1 MSFKVGSFN
10 VKNLS
15 LATGRD
21 LDRIAAIILENELD
35 IVAMQEVLSE
45 GKILTGINSKS
56 VSGQAKAY
64 DYSLKSRLGK
74 DWGICWRDPET
85 SAKNYPF
92 LGGDSR
98 GEGYAFLWNT
108 TKFELPLN
116 DKGSKVFPRIWRNY
130 KTDSSSG
137 LIRLMRDP
145 CYGRFIVK
153 GRPAEIRLITT
164 HIVYGKPNAD
174 SLDIDL
180 DCGAIEMRNHEFQIL
195 AGQIYPRI
203 SEYYKDINCTS
214 PYTII
219 LGDYNLNLR
228 TSPAKKAYM
237 PSVAC
242 FDTSGRMITN
252 NNDSYCTIYTVQDE
266 LSTLKSNED
275 GFANNYDHF
284 SYDSRVRDQIVPG
297 SVHTINAVEQHIKD
311 ENSKYYT
318 YRKEVSD
325 HLPIIIEIDV

>member
-1 MSFKVGSFN
+1 MSFRIGSFN

-21 LDRIAAIILENELD
+21 LDRIANIILDNGFD
-35 IVAMQEVLSE
+35 VVAMQEVLSE

-64 DYSLKSRLGK
+64 DYSLKRRLG
-74 DWGICWRDPET
+74 DNWDICWRDPET
-85 SAKNYPF
+85 NAKNYPY
-92 LGGDSR
+92 LGEDSR

-108 TKFELPLN
+108 TRVELPLDEN
-116 DKGSKVFPRIWRNY
+116 GNKIYPRIWRNY
-130 KTDSSSG
+130 RTDVDDG

-145 CYGRFIVK
+145 CYGRFVVK

-164 HIVYGKPNAD
+164 HIVYGKPGLEKMN
-174 SLDIDL
+174 IDL
-180 DCGAIEMRNHEFQIL
+180 DVGAIDMRKHEFQIL

-228 TSPAKKAYM
+228 TSAATKAFM
-237 PSVAC
+237 SSIVC
-242 FDTSGRMITN
+242 FDPRGKLITN
-252 NNDSYCTIYTVQDE
+252 DDSAYCVIYTVQNE
-266 LSTLKSNED
+266 LSTLKKDED
-275 GFANNYDHF
+275 GLASNYDHF
-284 SYDSRVRDQIVPG
+284 SFDRRVKDQIVPN
-297 SVHTINAVEQHIKD
+297 SARTINAIDQHSKG
-311 ENSKYYT
+311 ENTKYET
-318 YRKEVSD
+318 YRREVSD
-325 HLPIIIEIDV
+325 HLPIVIEIDI